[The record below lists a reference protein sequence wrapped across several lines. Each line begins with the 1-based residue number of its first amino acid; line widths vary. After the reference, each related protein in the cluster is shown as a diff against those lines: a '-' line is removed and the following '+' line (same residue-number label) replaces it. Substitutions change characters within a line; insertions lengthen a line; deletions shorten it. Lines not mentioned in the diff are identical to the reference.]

1 LLRACYAWLG
11 VLYAYWNAL
20 AAIMWDER
28 RWLKMR
34 GLLLTV
40 FAVFWAFVLLLT
52 GGRFLALLV
61 NANRDSDLIDGLYDL
76 SQFWVEPFFN
86 ILGLGNKAVEDT
98 GGVFEPA
105 SLIAFVVF
113 LVIGALIWMLLS
125 GAALARFRHA

>member
-1 LLRACYAWLG
+1 
-11 VLYAYWNAL
+11 
-20 AAIMWDER
+20 
-28 RWLKMR
+28 MR
-34 GLLLTV
+34 GLLLTI
-40 FAVFWAFVLLLT
+40 FAVCWAFILLLT

-105 SLIAFVVF
+105 SLVAFIVF
-113 LVIGALIWMLLS
+113 LIIGALIWVILS
-125 GAALARFRHA
+125 GAAVARFRHA

>member
-1 LLRACYAWLG
+1 
-11 VLYAYWNAL
+11 
-20 AAIMWDER
+20 
-28 RWLKMR
+28 MR

-61 NANRDSDLIDGLYDL
+61 NANRNSDLIDGLYDL
-76 SQFWVEPFFN
+76 SEFWVEPFFN
-86 ILGLGNKAVEDT
+86 VFGLTNKAVEDT

-105 SLIAFVVF
+105 SLLAFVVY
-113 LVIGALIWMLLS
+113 LMIGALISMLLS